1 MRCLLIVTRFD
12 LTLPKVMESSKTSLL
27 SDPKPIRLNPLFLN
41 RYYVILL
48 NLKSTIA
55 VNNSMNSMYQ
65 INVKAALRLAQAS
78 KLLNFVAKA

>member
-12 LTLPKVMESSKTSLL
+12 LTLPQVMESSKTSLL

-55 VNNSMNSMYQ
+55 VNNSIKSMY
-65 INVKAALRLAQAS
+65 
-78 KLLNFVAKA
+78 